1 MDFNQAR
8 FNMVEQQIR
17 PWEVLDQDVLDLMST
32 IRREDFVPP
41 AYRTLA
47 FADTQVPLGHGAAML
62 APKIEAKLLQ
72 ALQVRKSDKVLEI
85 GAGSGFMAAL
95 LGAKADHVYSVEIV
109 PELAAFASE
118 NLRRAG
124 IENVTVLTGDGARGW
139 PAHAPYDVIVVSA
152 SLPVVPR
159 ELLDQLKPGGRLA
172 AIVGDPPAMQAQI
185 VTRLADAT
193 VETVSVFETDV
204 TPLRNAVRPEG
215 FVL

>member
-193 VETVSVFETDV
+193 VEMVSVFETDV